1 MTEVVVV
8 FQKGNAMSTQ
18 PTNSTHAKEP
28 SLTTQAW
35 RRVLQRIIVVPAERH
50 RLATAMSVTPMT
62 LSRWA
67 NDNSTPARPQLIRL
81 LQMVQSE
88 HRTELIEALELNYT
102 DIHQWLHE
110 EIPEQIPTDFFSQV
124 LSIRATVNDSLRFWQ
139 ISELVLKQALA
150 QLDTNRL
157 GMSITLV
164 QCMPPYQNGKIR
176 SLRERVG
183 KGTPPWPAD
192 LEHLSVFL
200 GIESLAGYVVQSHR
214 PSSIDDLNKDHLLP
228 AYQTEFEVSAAA
240 HPILLEGCIA
250 GCLLASSTE
259 TGYFSP
265 KRMSQLGTFSDI
277 ISLAF
282 NKEEFY
288 PTELVE
294 LHIMPHA
301 PTQRPY
307 LGSFRQNVTQT
318 IIKAAQKQKHIDNF
332 EAERMVWQE
341 VEELLLSLRSP
352 D

>member
-1 MTEVVVV
+1 
-8 FQKGNAMSTQ
+8 MSTQ
-18 PTNSTHAKEP
+18 STNSKHAKEP
-28 SLTTQAW
+28 SLTSQAW
-35 RRVLQRIIVVPAERH
+35 RGVLQRIIAVSAERH
-50 RLATAMSVTPMT
+50 RLATAMSITPMT

-67 NDNSTPARPQLIRL
+67 NDNSTPAKTQLIRL
-81 LQMVQSE
+81 LQMVRSE
-88 HRTELIEALELNYT
+88 HRTDLIEALELDYT

-124 LSIRATVNDSLRFWQ
+124 LSIRATVNDSMCFWQ
-139 ISELVLKQALA
+139 ISELVIKQALA

-164 QCMPPYQNGKIR
+164 QCMPPYHNGKIR

-183 KGTPPWPAD
+183 KATSPWPAD

-214 PSSIDDLNKDHLLP
+214 PASIDDLSKDHLLP

-240 HPILLEGCIA
+240 HPILLEGRIA

-259 TGYFSP
+259 AGYFSP
-265 KRMSQLGTFSDI
+265 QHMSLLGAFSDI

-301 PTQRPY
+301 QEQRPY
-307 LGSFRQNVTQT
+307 LGSFRQKVTQT
-318 IIKAAQKQKHIDNF
+318 IIKAAQNHQHIDTF
-332 EAERMVWQE
+332 EAERLVWQE
-341 VEELLLSLRSP
+341 MEELLLSLRSL